1 MVESRSVRVILAAK
15 VDAFKADM
23 AAAGKAATDAAQ
35 KTETAW
41 DKSTTGTGKAIKAS
55 QQYSQEMTTVGTG
68 LATFGGVVVGA
79 LGLATKATMSWESA
93 WTGVLK
99 TVDGTPKQLA
109 AVESGLR
116 DLAKTLPAT
125 HEEIA
130 AVAEA
135 AGQLGIKTDNVVSF
149 TKTMIDMG
157 ESTNLSAEEAATS
170 LARLANIMGTSQK
183 DFGKM
188 GASIVGLGNN
198 FATTEREIVEMSMR
212 IAGAGKQA
220 GLTEGDVF
228 GLSTALSS
236 VGIEAEAGGTA
247 ISMVMKKVGNSVAD
261 GGDSMAE
268 FARIAGMSTSE
279 FSAAWKDD
287 ASGAL
292 DLFIQGL
299 GRAQANGENVN
310 KTLSDLGITGI
321 RESDALLRL
330 SASGD
335 VLTEALK
342 MGNNEYERGAAL
354 AMEAAKRYDTD
365 ASRLKMAGNTIK
377 DTAITV
383 GGTFAPMVTGAM
395 ELLSGFIGLVGSAPE
410 PILQMGGALGGLVG
424 AASLAGGGFLVL
436 APRIAETIEAVNTL
450 RSKSE
455 SLDKVLS
462 IVGAGGKTKAALT
475 GITKAAG
482 LAAGAWV
489 LLEGAAASYNA
500 VSTKPAVQGI
510 EDVTQALIESA
521 GKSDVAREAID
532 KLFQGKD
539 GTELVK
545 GVDGLGDAIDS
556 LMYKGDGFNRYM
568 NEEFLWGVGD
578 KINEHFNLDKV
589 KNQFDEIDQ
598 AAANMADSG
607 SMELAAETFKR
618 VADQFVAQGYAAED
632 AMAVFPELQKHYQ
645 GIANDA
651 KYALSEQELL
661 AWMMTGEM
669 PPALAAVSGASDAA
683 AGAIGGVGGAANE
696 AAGGLAE
703 MLEGLLSLGIIQ
715 QSEMEAMSSYEAA
728 IDGIN
733 EAVKENGRTLDITT
747 EKGRNNQDA
756 LFDIADAGRDAA
768 EAMAENG
775 ASQEDLQKHLQRTYD
790 DLVSAGKQFGLSGEK
805 AKDMARKVLGIPDD
819 VSIKT
824 WMSDAAEEQA
834 KTTKGAV
841 DDIPK
846 SVTVQVHFNVNEPK
860 NGIKNMPENLLNP
873 NRNRSK
879 KPGSLNQWEPN
890 YYGGIDLMPM
900 AAGGVHNNIAEMV
913 KPNTWRIVGDRM
925 DVDEAFI
932 PLDGSRRSWKI
943 MMEAISR
950 MPGAMPMAKGGIASA
965 QSSVDSAENRLKAAR
980 RAKQDAKSKSAKA
993 TATRRVRTAE
1003 DELAAAKKSLKAAKE
1018 KAKDDERA
1026 AKEAKRIAEQKAKEE
1041 RERKARV
1048 NDLRGD
1054 LRVDLR
1060 RGNIRDQVTGGL
1072 SGGYS
1077 AVDRLYDLGSNQDL
1091 SRGSRSRANSSA
1103 RKFEANLRSLY
1114 AQAERIDN
1122 RLKKA
1127 QDKATELKGI
1137 KDSVASSLLGGRDLD
1152 VGTYQTRVNGQW
1164 QSQSNLGQAAKG
1176 LRMDVGA
1183 MKAFAGKLKKLT
1195 ELGIPGAIIQEIAQA
1210 GVEEGSN
1217 MADSFIGATAAER
1230 KSYLGAWS
1238 DYEKYA
1244 NQAGQYVTE
1253 GFYKGGSAAAD
1264 GVVKGLEGKQK
1275 NVESAIANLA
1285 KTMESTFKQVLGI
1298 HSPSRVMADLGGFT
1312 AEGLVQGM
1320 LGGVSD
1326 VQSAAAALG
1335 SAAVPNMMA
1344 FQPTDMAMD
1353 VGVNPVMADDE
1364 GMEGLA
1370 MQDMSTTTLEAMQA
1384 MGVAVSDGFAG
1395 MLANTQAAQAQM
1407 LLDTQLNQT
1416 GMLTATQAANLGQ
1429 LTDTQVQHAAMLL
1442 DTQTQQEAM
1451 RATVL
1456 AKQTGQRT
1464 AATEQQELM
1473 RLMLI
1478 DKQSQMLSKSATD
1491 FESLKSTTGTKF
1503 SDMRKNT
1510 DGTMSGMYKDYD
1522 TRLVDLK
1529 GLNKR
1534 GFESLLSTSN
1544 SNMEGI
1550 KDGIDGKMGEAKP
1563 VLGNRMNALIG
1574 VLSSFTASVNTA
1586 FGDVGVKL
1594 DAPKSLKF
1602 ADGGVMPGYTPGRDV
1617 HHFRSP
1623 SAGDLWLSGGEG
1635 IIRPETVR
1643 MIGGEQGVHALNA
1656 AARRGDS
1663 DTVTHMLGGMA
1674 FADGGVVPRI
1684 PGVNAFADAGVWRN
1698 LWAITRDQFP
1708 NARLTSAYRG
1718 GSRTVSGNAS
1728 YHSRGM
1734 AIDVSPSMDIFNFWR
1749 NKYGANLAE
1758 LIYSPANGKQ
1768 IKNGSNHYYTGAV
1781 RGMHFNHV
1789 HIAAR
1794 QALSDAMAGGLPG
1807 MGGAMSHPFLDRAG
1821 VTAGS
1826 DLQAAYAKAAEK
1838 LTAQIYA
1845 KHAKQL
1851 PDGIAG
1857 QLGKGIMSQVSES
1870 LIGKAKE
1877 YGKTTAIS
1885 GTTAGDPAVK
1895 AAVRKI
1901 AEQMGWGKYW
1911 GDIDWLV
1918 NKESSWN
1925 PNAANPSSSARGLFQ
1940 KMTSL
1945 HGPVEDTVEGQARWG
1960 LNYIKS
1966 TYGNPAKARAH
1977 HQRSNWYE
1985 GGTERAK
1992 RGLAVVGEKGPE
2004 LVNFQGGE
2012 QVMSTAD
2019 SMKFMAANRTYIP
2032 TSGPQFDQAAFTNA
2046 VAGAVQANGINP
2058 NDLADALS
2066 NMRITFNADGQQ
2078 FTGAVT
2084 AVVGSGY
2091 DQSRSRLS
2099 KSSQKIG
2106 AR

>member
-1 MVESRSVRVILAAK
+1 MVESRSVRVVLAAK

-41 DKSTTGTGKAIKAS
+41 DKSSTGAGKAMAAIGKY
-55 QQYSQEMTTVGTG
+55 QGEMTTAGTAM
-68 LATFGGVVVGA
+68 ATFGGVVVGS
-79 LGLATKATMSWESA
+79 LGLATKAAMSWESA

-99 TVDGTPKQLA
+99 TVDGSPKQLA

-157 ESTNLSAEEAATS
+157 ESTNISAEEAATS

-198 FATTEREIVEMSMR
+198 FATTEAEIVGMSMR
-212 IAGAGKQA
+212 IAAVGKQS
-220 GLTEGDVF
+220 GLSEGEVF
-228 GLSTALSS
+228 GLATALSS

-247 ISMVMKKVGNSVAD
+247 MSLVMKKITKAVGE
-261 GGDSMAE
+261 GGAGLDE
-268 FARIAGMSTSE
+268 FARISGMSSSQ
-279 FSAAWKDD
+279 FAQAWQKD

-292 DLFIQGL
+292 STFVTGL
-299 GRAQANGENVN
+299 GEADASGENVN
-310 KTLSDLGITGI
+310 QTLSDLGITGI

-330 SASGD
+330 SGASD
-335 VLTEALK
+335 VLTDALK
-342 MGNNEYERGAAL
+342 QGNDEYERGTAL
-354 AMEAAKRYDTD
+354 AQEAAKRYET
-365 ASRLKMAGNTIK
+365 AESKIKIAGNSLK
-377 DTAITV
+377 DTAITI
-383 GGTFAPMVTGAM
+383 GGTFLPALASVAEGAAQ
-395 ELLSGFIGLVGSAPE
+395 LATAFGDLPE
-410 PILQMGGALGGLVG
+410 PVLKTSAALGAIAGT
-424 AASLAGGGFLVL
+424 AALAGGAALILV
-436 APRIAETIEAVNTL
+436 PRIAETVTAITTL
-450 RSKSE
+450 
-455 SLDKVLS
+455 
-462 IVGAGGKTKAALT
+462 KAA
-475 GITKAAG
+475 
-482 LAAGAWV
+482 
-489 LLEGAAASYNA
+489 AAAS
-500 VSTKPAVQGI
+500 TG
-510 EDVTQALIESA
+510 TL
-521 GKSDVAREAID
+521 GK
-532 KLFQGKD
+532 F
-539 GTELVK
+539 
-545 GVDGLGDAIDS
+545 
-556 LMYKGDGFNRYM
+556 
-568 NEEFLWGVGD
+568 
-578 KINEHFNLDKV
+578 
-589 KNQFDEIDQ
+589 
-598 AAANMADSG
+598 
-607 SMELAAETFKR
+607 
-618 VADQFVAQGYAAED
+618 
-632 AMAVFPELQKHYQ
+632 
-645 GIANDA
+645 
-651 KYALSEQELL
+651 
-661 AWMMTGEM
+661 
-669 PPALAAVSGASDAA
+669 SGALGALGPAA
-683 AGAIGGVGGAANE
+683 AGAAIGLTAFAVSKQLADAGLGKLENTQEAVTQLAQLRSEGGLTAEALDEMFTANGNAVIGITGFGDALKRTDVNPLMEGLSELGTGFGLFADTRADVATQQLEKFDSVLAATAQSGDPELLAASFQTMVDSGDEFGYTAEDIINKMPELKAQLVATAAEWGVSADNATLAQIALGEITGPAGEASSAIAGVGGAAKD
-696 AAGGLAE
+696 AAGGMQE

-715 QSEMEAMSSYEAA
+715 QSEMEALDAYESAL
-728 IDGIN
+728 DDVGK
-733 EAVKENGRTLDITT
+733 AVEENGRTLDNTT
-747 EKGRNNQDA
+747 EKGRNNREV
-756 LFDIADAGRDAA
+756 LYNIADAGRDAA
-768 EAMAENG
+768 SSMAENG
-775 ASQEDLQKHLQRTYD
+775 ASQEELQKQMQRTYD
-790 DLVSAGKQFGLSGEK
+790 DLVQTAKGFGASDKK
-805 AKDMARKVLGIPDD
+805 ADDMARTILGIPDD

-834 KTTKGAV
+834 KKTKKAA
-841 DDIPK
+841 DDIPRD
-846 SVTVQVHFNVNEPK
+846 VTVNVHFNVNEPES
-860 NGIKNMPENLLNP
+860 GIYNMPENLLNP
-873 NRNRSK
+873 NRNK
-879 KPGSLNQWEPN
+879 KAPKAPKGRHPMGRHD
-890 YYGGIDLMPM
+890 GGIDLMPM
-900 AAGGVHNNIAEMV
+900 AQGGMLSNDIAQMV
-913 KPNTWRIVGDRM
+913 APNTWRIVGDRM

-943 MMEAISR
+943 MMEALTR
-950 MPGAMPMAKGGIASA
+950 MPGATPMAKGGIASA
-965 QSSVDSAENRLKAAR
+965 EKSVDAAQDRLRAAR
-980 RAKQDAKSKSAKA
+980 REKQDAKSKKAKA
-993 TATRRVRTAE
+993 QADRRIRVAE
-1003 DELAAAKKSLKAAKE
+1003 DELESARKSLKAAKE
-1018 KAKDDERA
+1018 KQKADEKA
-1026 AKEAKRIAEQKAKEE
+1026 AKIAADRAKEE

-1048 NDLRGD
+1048 NDLRTD

-1091 SRGSRSRANSSA
+1091 SRGSRSRASSSA

-1114 AQAERIDN
+1114 AQAERIDAK
-1122 RLKKA
+1122 LKKA
-1127 QDKATELKGI
+1127 QDKAQELKGI
-1137 KDSVASSLLGGRDLD
+1137 KDSVASGLLNDRDLD
-1152 VGTYQTRVNGQW
+1152 VSTSVVSTGDGNFKQVSSLSSMTGKTARLKELV
-1164 QSQSNLGQAAKG
+1164 
-1176 LRMDVGA
+1176 
-1183 MKAFAGKLKKLT
+1183 GKLGKLAKM
-1195 ELGIPGAIIQEIAQA
+1195 GIPGALLQEVASQ
-1210 GVEEGSN
+1210 GVEGGNSA
-1217 MADSFIGATAAER
+1217 ADALLNAPLGERNQLVSSWAEF
-1230 KSYLGAWS
+1230 
-1238 DYEKYA
+1238 DKYA
-1244 NQAGQYVTE
+1244 NQAGQFVTE
-1253 GFYKGGSAAAD
+1253 GFYKGGVNAAD
-1264 GVVKGLEGKQK
+1264 GVVKGLQGKQK
-1275 NVESAIANLA
+1275 NVEAAIANLA
-1285 KTMESTFKQVLGI
+1285 KAMESTFKQVLGI
-1298 HSPSRVMADLGGFT
+1298 HSPSRVTGEIGEFT

-1326 VQSAAAALG
+1326 VQSAAAMLG
-1335 SAAVPNMMA
+1335 AAAVPSVGTMS
-1344 FQPTDMAMD
+1344 MD
-1353 VGVNPVMADDE
+1353 VGVTPVVADDE
-1364 GMEGLA
+1364 GAAGLA
-1370 MQDMSTTTLEAMQA
+1370 MQDMSATTLDAMEQ
-1384 MGVAVSDGFAG
+1384 MNLSVSEGFAG
-1395 MLANTQAAQAQM
+1395 MLANIQTAQAGM
-1407 LLDTQLNQT
+1407 LLSTQENQL
-1416 GMLTATQAANLGQ
+1416 GMLTNTQ
-1429 LTDTQVQHAAMLL
+1429 TQNAAMLL

-1451 RATVL
+1451 RATVA
-1456 AKQTGQRT
+1456 AKQAGQLSVS
-1464 AATEQQELM
+1464 TEQQELM

-1478 DKQSQMLSKSATD
+1478 DKQSQMKSRSETD
-1491 FESLKSTTGTKF
+1491 FEALKNTTGSKLST
-1503 SDMRKNT
+1503 MRTNT
-1510 DGTMSGMYKDYD
+1510 DTTMSGMHGDYS
-1522 TRLVDLK
+1522 TRLANLQS
-1529 GLNKR
+1529 LNKS

-1544 SNMEGI
+1544 KNMEAI
-1550 KDGIDGKMGEAKP
+1550 REGIDGEMAAAKP
-1563 VLGNRMNALIG
+1563 ELGGRMNDLIS
-1574 VLSSFTASVNTA
+1574 VLAAFTTSVNKA

-1594 DAPKSLKF
+1594 SAPAALKY

-1617 HHFRSP
+1617 HQFYSP
-1623 SAGDLWLSGGEG
+1623 TAGNLHLSGGEA
-1635 IIRPETVR
+1635 IMRPEWTR
-1643 MIGGEQGVHALNA
+1643 AMGGEAGVKAQND
-1656 AARRGDS
+1656 AARQGRLDDLLHAQS
-1663 DTVTHMLGGMA
+1663 QA
-1674 FADGGVVPRI
+1674 FATGGVFGRV

-1838 LTAQIYA
+1838 LTSQIYA

-1857 QLGKGIMSQVSES
+1857 QLGKGIMSQVSEG
-1870 LIGKAKE
+1870 LVGKAKE

-2032 TSGPQFDQAAFTNA
+2032 NTAPAFDAAVLSSSIASAMKGMQVTPEQIATAFDGVPLQLVMRDGTQMDAYMKKQISQVA
-2046 VAGAVQANGINP
+2046 VGAGRAH
-2058 NDLADALS
+2058 
-2066 NMRITFNADGQQ
+2066 
-2078 FTGAVT
+2078 
-2084 AVVGSGY
+2084 
-2091 DQSRSRLS
+2091 
-2099 KSSQKIG
+2099 
-2106 AR
+2106 

>member
-1 MVESRSVRVILAAK
+1 MSEVRSVSALLSVK
-15 VDAFKADM
+15 VNQFKADM
-23 AAAGKAATDAAQ
+23 ASAGKAAVDAAN

-41 DKSTTGTGKAIKAS
+41 DKSTTGAGRAMKAA

-68 LATFGGVVVGA
+68 LATFGGIVVGA

-93 WTGVLK
+93 WTGVMK
-99 TVDGTPKQLA
+99 TVDGTPRQLA
-109 AVESGLR
+109 DIQSGLR

-135 AGQLGIKTDNVVSF
+135 AGQLGVKTDDVVSF
-149 TKTMIDMG
+149 TKTMIDLG
-157 ESTNLSAEEAATS
+157 EATNLTAEEAATS
-170 LARLANIMGTSQK
+170 IAQITNVMGTAGK
-183 DFGKM
+183 DVGRFG
-188 GASIVGLGNN
+188 ATLVELGNN
-198 FATTEREIVEMSMR
+198 GASTEKDILSMAQR
-212 IAGAGKQA
+212 LAGAGKLA
-220 GLTEGDVF
+220 GASEADIL
-228 GLSTALSS
+228 ALSNAMAS
-236 VGIEAEAGGTA
+236 VGIRAELGGGVMTRVMNRMYADVKNGGEGLEELARVSGVTSKQFAQAYEEDPVRAVAMLTDGLNGVKEGGGNVVETMKELGIKGTEETQVMLQLAGAGDLLTESLDMGKSAWEENTALVQEASKRYETA
-247 ISMVMKKVGNSVAD
+247 ESRIK
-261 GGDSMAE
+261 
-268 FARIAGMSTSE
+268 IAGN
-279 FSAAWKDD
+279 
-287 ASGAL
+287 
-292 DLFIQGL
+292 Q
-299 GRAQANGENVN
+299 
-310 KTLSDLGITGI
+310 
-321 RESDALLRL
+321 
-330 SASGD
+330 
-335 VLTEALK
+335 
-342 MGNNEYERGAAL
+342 
-354 AMEAAKRYDTD
+354 
-365 ASRLKMAGNTIK
+365 IK
-377 DTAITV
+377 DTAITL
-383 GGTFAPMVTGAM
+383 GGTFAPAVAGVVEGVGDLVGIVGQAPEPVIKLGGA
-395 ELLSGFIGLVGSAPE
+395 LAGVVGSA
-410 PILQMGGALGGLVG
+410 
-424 AASLAGGGFLVL
+424 SLAAGGFLLL
-436 APRIAETIEAVNTL
+436 APRIVDTIDAVNTL
-450 RSKSE
+450 RTKSE
-455 SLDKVLS
+455 ALDKVLS
-462 IVGAGGKTKAALT
+462 LPGASKAKGVIGGVTKAAVAAT
-475 GITKAAG
+475 GAVTALI
-482 LAAGAWV
+482 AAGAV
-489 LLEGAAASYNA
+489 ADMFAGNVKSTQELTNALIQLDDQNSLSVASLNQLFEVTGSGAAHINGFGDALDIINQNGFMGFLDSAGSAFGIFDSNAELAKDSMEAMDQSLSSMMSAGNMDMLESNFRAAAESAKEFDYSAGDVIASMP
-500 VSTKPAVQGI
+500 TLQG
-510 EDVTQALIESA
+510 QLIEQA
-521 GKSDVAREAID
+521 QAMGYATDNATLAKIA
-532 KLFQGKD
+532 
-539 GTELVK
+539 
-545 GVDGLGDAIDS
+545 LGD
-556 LMYKGDGFNRYM
+556 LPVN
-568 NEEFLWGVGD
+568 
-578 KINEHFNLDKV
+578 
-589 KNQFDEIDQ
+589 
-598 AAANMADSG
+598 AN
-607 SMELAAETFKR
+607 
-618 VADQFVAQGYAAED
+618 
-632 AMAVFPELQKHYQ
+632 
-645 GIANDA
+645 
-651 KYALSEQELL
+651 
-661 AWMMTGEM
+661 
-669 PPALAAVSGASDAA
+669 AA
-683 AGAIGGVGGAANE
+683 AGAVQGVGS
-696 AAGGLAE
+696 AAGEASDSLSDMLDGLVALGLANLDE
-703 MLEGLLSLGIIQ
+703 R
-715 QSEMEAMSSYEAA
+715 EAMRQYEAA
-728 IDGIN
+728 ID
-733 EAVKENGRTLDITT
+733 AVTDSIKENGTSLDITT

-756 LFDIADAGRDAA
+756 LDGIASEGIAA
-768 EAMAENG
+768 AQAMAEHG
-775 ASQEDLQKHLQRTYD
+775 RSQEDVQGQLQNTYD
-790 DLVSAGKQFGLSGEK
+790 DLVAAGKQFGYGGEK
-805 AKDMARKVLGIPDD
+805 AKKMAREILEIPDGVSVKSWMDDAARKEAKKTKDEVNGIPKK
-819 VSIKT
+819 VS
-824 WMSDAAEEQA
+824 
-834 KTTKGAV
+834 V
-841 DDIPK
+841 N
-846 SVTVQVHFNVNEPK
+846 VVFNVTEPK

-890 YYGGIDLMPM
+890 YYGNILTPM
-900 AAGGVHNNIAEMV
+900 AAGGFSGAEMV

-932 PLDGSRRSWKI
+932 PLDGSRRSWEI
-943 MMEAISR
+943 MLEALNR
-950 MPGAMPMAKGGIASA
+950 MPGAIPMAKGGIASA
-965 QSSVDSAENRLKAAR
+965 EKSVDAAQDRLRTAR
-980 RAKQDAKSKSAKA
+980 REKSDAKSKKAKA
-993 TATRRVRTAE
+993 QADRRVRIAE
-1003 DELAAAKKSLKAAKE
+1003 DELESSKKSLKAAKE
-1018 KAKDDERA
+1018 KQKAEERA
-1026 AKEAKRIAEQKAKEE
+1026 AKIAADRAKEE
-1041 RERKARV
+1041 RERRARV
-1048 NDLRGD
+1048 NDLRTD

-1152 VGTYQTRVNGQW
+1152 VGTYQTRVDGQW

-1275 NVESAIANLA
+1275 NVEAAIANLA

-1298 HSPSRVMADLGGFT
+1298 HSPSRVMSELGGFT

-1344 FQPTDMAMD
+1344 FQPTDMSMD

-1364 GMEGLA
+1364 GMAGLA

-1384 MGVAVSDGFAG
+1384 MGLAVSDGFAG

-1529 GLNKR
+1529 GMNKR

-1550 KDGIDGKMGEAKP
+1550 KDGINGKMGEAKP

-1574 VLSSFTASVNTA
+1574 VLSSFTASVNKA

-1617 HHFRSP
+1617 HQFYSP
-1623 SAGDLWLSGGEG
+1623 TAGNLHLSGGEA
-1635 IIRPETVR
+1635 IMRPEWTR
-1643 MIGGEQGVHALNA
+1643 AMGGEAGVKAQND
-1656 AARRGDS
+1656 AARQGRLDDLLHAQS
-1663 DTVTHMLGGMA
+1663 QALAT
-1674 FADGGVVPRI
+1674 GGVFGRI

-1708 NARLTSAYRG
+1708 DARLTSAYRG

-1826 DLQAAYAKAAEK
+1826 DLQASYAKAAEK
-1838 LTAQIYA
+1838 LTQQIYA

-1877 YGKTTAIS
+1877 YGKTTAVS

-1992 RGLAVVGEKGPE
+1992 KGLAVVGEEGPE

-2032 TSGPQFDQAAFTNA
+2032 TQSWPSFDASAFTDA
-2046 VAGAVQANGINP
+2046 VAQAVQGGGVTPEAVAAAMDGIR
-2058 NDLADALS
+2058 
-2066 NMRITFNADGQQ
+2066 MTFVTDSGQ
-2078 FTGAVT
+2078 FTGAVHA
-2084 AVVGSGY
+2084 AVAAGY

>member
-1 MVESRSVRVILAAK
+1 MVESRSVRVVLAAK

-23 AAAGKAATDAAQ
+23 AAAGKAAADAAQ

-41 DKSTTGTGKAIKAS
+41 DKSSTGAGKAMAAIGKY
-55 QQYSQEMTTVGTG
+55 QGEMTTAGTAM
-68 LATFGGVVVGA
+68 ATFGGVVVGS
-79 LGLATKATMSWESA
+79 LGLATKAAMSWESA

-99 TVDGTPKQLA
+99 TVDGSPKQLA

-157 ESTNLSAEEAATS
+157 ESTNISAEEAATS

-198 FATTEREIVEMSMR
+198 FATTESEIVAMSMR
-212 IAGAGKQA
+212 IAGVGKQA

-228 GLSTALSS
+228 GLATALSS

-247 ISMVMKKVGNSVAD
+247 VSLVMKKIGNSVAD
-261 GGDSMAE
+261 GGDTVAE
-268 FARIAGMSTSE
+268 FARVAGMSSSD
-279 FSAAWKDD
+279 FQKAWRDD
-287 ASGAL
+287 AGGAL

-310 KTLSDLGITGI
+310 QTLSDLGITGI

-342 MGNNEYERGAAL
+342 QGNDEYERGTAL
-354 AMEAAKRYDTD
+354 AEEAAKRYET
-365 ASRLKMAGNTIK
+365 AESRIAMAGNSLK
-377 DTAITV
+377 DTAITI
-383 GGTFAPMVTGAM
+383 GGTFLPAVAEVADGAAK
-395 ELLSGFIGLVGSAPE
+395 LATAFGDLPE
-410 PILQMGGALGGLVG
+410 PVLKVSGALGAIAGT
-424 AASLAGGGFLVL
+424 AALAGGAALILV
-436 APRIAETIEAVNTL
+436 PRIAETVTAFKAL
-450 RSKSE
+450 
-455 SLDKVLS
+455 KVAAS
-462 IVGAGGKTKAALT
+462 SSTGFVGKLGGNLGKIKGLAMGA
-475 GITKAAG
+475 AAG
-482 LAAGAWV
+482 LGAVAVAADPLSKWGNSVTQATGDQAEALQLLSGQMSQSAIEAGTLNTAFDDLLGKTEGLGAFGNAV
-489 LLEGAAASYNA
+489 NRVIDPDAAAIAGDIFTDFGRIITLGMVDMTSETEAARERFASLGEQLGALYADDAPAAAASF
-500 VSTKPAVQGI
+500 Q
-510 EDVTQALIESA
+510 QM
-521 GKSDVAREAID
+521 VAETDGSREAISNLID
-532 KLFQGKD
+532 LMPAYKSELTETAKQWGLNTDNSTLAKIALEEVQGPA
-539 GTELVK
+539 GVATE
-545 GVDGLGDAIDS
+545 
-556 LMYKGDGFNRYM
+556 
-568 NEEFLWGVGD
+568 
-578 KINEHFNLDKV
+578 
-589 KNQFDEIDQ
+589 
-598 AAANMADSG
+598 
-607 SMELAAETFKR
+607 
-618 VADQFVAQGYAAED
+618 
-632 AMAVFPELQKHYQ
+632 
-645 GIANDA
+645 
-651 KYALSEQELL
+651 
-661 AWMMTGEM
+661 
-669 PPALAAVSGASDAA
+669 
-683 AGAIGGVGGAANE
+683 AIGGVGGAAQE

-703 MLEGLLSLGIIQ
+703 MLEGLLALGIIQ
-715 QSEMEAMSSYEAA
+715 QSEMEALDAYESAL
-728 IDGIN
+728 DDVGK
-733 EAVKENGRTLDITT
+733 AVEENGRTLDNTT
-747 EKGRNNQDA
+747 EKGRNNREV
-756 LFDIADAGRDAA
+756 LYNIADAGRDAA
-768 EAMAENG
+768 SSMAENG
-775 ASQEDLQKHLQRTYD
+775 ASHEELQKQMQRTYD
-790 DLVSAGKQFGLSGEK
+790 DLVQTAKGFGASDKK
-805 AKDMARKVLGIPDD
+805 ADGMARTILGIPDD

-834 KTTKGAV
+834 KKTKKAA
-841 DDIPK
+841 DDIPRD
-846 SVTVQVHFNVNEPK
+846 VTVNVHFNVNEPE
-860 NGIKNMPENLLNP
+860 NGIYNMPENLLNP
-873 NRNRSK
+873 NRNK
-879 KPGSLNQWEPN
+879 KAPKAPKGRHPMGRHD
-890 YYGGIDLMPM
+890 GGIDLMPM
-900 AAGGVHNNIAEMV
+900 AQGGMLSNDIAQMV
-913 KPNTWRIVGDRM
+913 APNTWRIVGDRM

-943 MMEAISR
+943 MMEALTR

-965 QSSVDSAENRLKAAR
+965 EKSVDAAHDRLRAAR
-980 RAKQDAKSKSAKA
+980 REKQDAKSKKAKA
-993 TATRRVRTAE
+993 QADRRIRVAE
-1003 DELAAAKKSLKAAKE
+1003 DELESARKSLKAAKDKQKADE
-1018 KAKDDERA
+1018 KAAKIA
-1026 AKEAKRIAEQKAKEE
+1026 ADRAKEE
-1041 RERKARV
+1041 RERRARV
-1048 NDLRGD
+1048 NDLRTD

-1103 RKFEANLRSLY
+1103 RKFEANLKSLY
-1114 AQAERIDN
+1114 AQAERIDAK
-1122 RLKKA
+1122 LKKA
-1127 QDKATELKGI
+1127 QDKAQELKGI
-1137 KDSVASSLLGGRDLD
+1137 KDSVASSLLNDRDLD
-1152 VGTYQTRVNGQW
+1152 VSTSVVSTGDGNFKQV
-1164 QSQSNLGQAAKG
+1164 SSLSS
-1176 LRMDVGA
+1176 M
-1183 MKAFAGKLKKLT
+1183 AGKTARLKELVGKLGK
-1195 ELGIPGAIIQEIAQA
+1195 LAKMGIPGALLQEVASQGI
-1210 GVEEGSN
+1210 EGGNSA
-1217 MADSFIGATAAER
+1217 ADALLNAPLGERNQLVSSWAEF
-1230 KSYLGAWS
+1230 
-1238 DYEKYA
+1238 DKYA
-1244 NQAGQYVTE
+1244 SQAGQFVTE
-1253 GFYKGGSAAAD
+1253 GFYKGGVNAAD
-1264 GVVKGLEGKQK
+1264 GVVKGLQGKQK
-1275 NVESAIANLA
+1275 NVEAAIANLA
-1285 KTMESTFKQVLGI
+1285 KAMESTFKSVLGI
-1298 HSPSRVMADLGGFT
+1298 HSPSTVTTALGEFVGDG
-1312 AEGLVQGM
+1312 AVVGIRNRIA
-1320 LGGVSD
+1320 D

-1335 SAAVPNMMA
+1335 AAAVPNMMA
-1344 FQPTDMAMD
+1344 FQPDSMSMD
-1353 VGVNPVMADDE
+1353 VGVNPVVADDE
-1364 GMEGLA
+1364 GQAGLA
-1370 MQDMSTTTLEAMQA
+1370 MQDMSATTLDAMEQ
-1384 MGVAVSDGFAG
+1384 MNLSVSEGFAG
-1395 MLANTQAAQAQM
+1395 MLANIQTAQAGM
-1407 LLDTQLNQT
+1407 LLSTQENQL
-1416 GMLTATQAANLGQ
+1416 GMLTNTQ
-1429 LTDTQVQHAAMLL
+1429 TQNAAMLL

-1451 RATVL
+1451 RATVA
-1456 AKQTGQRT
+1456 AKQAGQLSVS
-1464 AATEQQELM
+1464 TEQQELM

-1478 DKQSQMLSKSATD
+1478 DKQSQMKTKSETD
-1491 FESLKSTTGTKF
+1491 FEALKNTTGSKF
-1503 SDMRKNT
+1503 SAMRTNT
-1510 DGTMSGMYKDYD
+1510 DTTMSGLHGDYS
-1522 TRLVDLK
+1522 TRLANLQS
-1529 GLNKR
+1529 LNKS

-1544 SNMEGI
+1544 KNMEAI
-1550 KDGIDGKMGEAKP
+1550 REGIDGEMAAAKP
-1563 VLGNRMNALIG
+1563 ELGGRMNDLIS
-1574 VLSSFTASVNTA
+1574 VLAAFTASVNKA

-1594 DAPKSLKF
+1594 SAPAALKY
-1602 ADGGVMPGYTPGRDV
+1602 ADGGVMPGYSPGRDI

-1674 FADGGVVPRI
+1674 FANGGVVPRI

-1826 DLQAAYAKAAEK
+1826 DLQAAYAKAGEK
-1838 LTAQIYA
+1838 LTQQIYA

-1857 QLGKGIMSQVSES
+1857 QLGKGIMSQVSEG
-1870 LIGKAKE
+1870 LVGKAKE

-2032 TSGPQFDQAAFTNA
+2032 NTAPAFDAAVLSSSIASA
-2046 VAGAVQANGINP
+2046 VKGMQVTPEQIATAFDGVPLQLVMRDGTQMDAYMKKQIGQVAVGAGRAH
-2058 NDLADALS
+2058 
-2066 NMRITFNADGQQ
+2066 
-2078 FTGAVT
+2078 
-2084 AVVGSGY
+2084 
-2091 DQSRSRLS
+2091 
-2099 KSSQKIG
+2099 
-2106 AR
+2106 

>member
-1 MVESRSVRVILAAK
+1 MAEVRNVSALLSVK
-15 VDAFKADM
+15 VNQFKADM
-23 AAAGKAATDAAQ
+23 AAAGKAAVDAAN
-35 KTETAW
+35 KAETAW
-41 DKSTTGTGKAIKAS
+41 DKSTTGAGKAMKAA

-68 LATFGGVVVGA
+68 LATFGGVVVGS
-79 LGLATKATMSWESA
+79 LGLATKAAMSWESA

-109 AVESGLR
+109 AIESGLR
-116 DLAKTLPAT
+116 GLAKTLPAS

-135 AGQLGIKTDNVVSF
+135 AGQLGVQTDAVVTF

-157 ESTNLSAEEAATS
+157 ESTNLSADEAATS
-170 LARLANIMGTSQK
+170 LAQFMNIMGTSQK
-183 DFGKM
+183 DVNKL
-188 GASIVGLGNN
+188 GAAIVGLGNN
-198 FATTEREIVEMSMR
+198 GASTEKDIVDMAMR
-212 IAGAGKQA
+212 LAGAGKQA
-220 GLTEGDVF
+220 NMTEGDVL
-228 GLSTALSS
+228 GMANAMAS
-236 VGIEAEAGGTA
+236 VGIESEAGGTA
-247 ISMVMKKVGNSVAD
+247 MSMVMKRMGNAVMD
-261 GGDSMAE
+261 GGAQLES
-268 FARIAGMSTSE
+268 FARVAGMSSSE
-279 FSAAWKDD
+279 FAAAWNAD
-287 ASGAL
+287 SGGAL
-292 DLFIQGL
+292 NSFVVGL
-299 GRAQANGENVN
+299 GNAQASGENVN

-335 VLTEALK
+335 ILADSLK
-342 MGNNEYERGAAL
+342 MGNDEFERGTAL
-354 AMEAAKRYDTD
+354 AQEAAKRYET
-365 ASRLKMAGNTIK
+365 AESKIKIAGNSLK
-377 DTAITV
+377 DTAITI
-383 GGTFAPMVTGAM
+383 GGTFLPAIADGADAFA
-395 ELLSGFIGLVGSAPE
+395 GFADSIGKLPE
-410 PILQMGGALGGLVG
+410 PVLKVTSALGGIVG
-424 AASLAGGGFLVL
+424 ASALAGGAALILV
-436 APRIAETIEAVNTL
+436 PKIAETVTAV
-450 RSKSE
+450 
-455 SLDKVLS
+455 
-462 IVGAGGKTKAALT
+462 KALQTA
-475 GITKAAG
+475 
-482 LAAGAWV
+482 
-489 LLEGAAASYNA
+489 AAAS
-500 VSTKPAVQGI
+500 TG
-510 EDVTQALIESA
+510 TL
-521 GKSDVAREAID
+521 GK
-532 KLFQGKD
+532 F
-539 GTELVK
+539 
-545 GVDGLGDAIDS
+545 
-556 LMYKGDGFNRYM
+556 
-568 NEEFLWGVGD
+568 
-578 KINEHFNLDKV
+578 
-589 KNQFDEIDQ
+589 
-598 AAANMADSG
+598 SG
-607 SMELAAETFKR
+607 
-618 VADQFVAQGYAAED
+618 
-632 AMAVFPELQKHYQ
+632 
-645 GIANDA
+645 
-651 KYALSEQELL
+651 
-661 AWMMTGEM
+661 
-669 PPALAAVSGASDAA
+669 ALAAIGPAA
-683 AGAIGGVGGAANE
+683 AGAAIGLTAFAVSKKLADSGLGDLESTQEAVTQLAQLRSEGGLTADALDEMFTATGNAVFGVNGFGDALKKSDTNGFKEGLAELVTGFGLFADTTSDVAIQQLEQFDSVLAATAQSGDPELLAQSFQTMVESADEFGYSAEDIIEKMPELKAQLVATAAEWGVSADNATLAKIALGEITGPAGE
-696 AAGGLAE
+696 AAGAVDGVGSSAQDAAKGLQEMLDGLLALGLAT
-703 MLEGLLSLGIIQ
+703 LS
-715 QSEMEAMSSYEAA
+715 ERDAMRQYESAV
-728 IDGIN
+728 DGVTESI
-733 EAVKENGRTLDITT
+733 KENGTSLDITT
-747 EKGRNNQDA
+747 EKGRSNQEAFDA
-756 LFDIADAGRDAA
+756 IADAGMRAA
-768 EAMAENG
+768 DSMAENG
-775 ASQEDLQKHLQRTYD
+775 ASQKDVQNQLQRTYD
-790 DLVSAGKQFGLSGEK
+790 DLIDAAGQFGITGKK
-805 AKDMARKVLGIPDD
+805 AEDMAKEVMGIPKD
-819 VSIKT
+819 VDIKT
-824 WMSDAAEEQA
+824 WMSDAAQKQA
-834 KTTKGAV
+834 IDLKKELEKLDG
-841 DDIPK
+841 K
-846 SVTVQVHFNVNEPK
+846 TVQTFIKVNETYIRKEQGEATYTKDRYGNAPK
-860 NGIKNMPENLLNP
+860 A
-873 NRNRSK
+873 R
-879 KPGSLNQWEPN
+879 
-890 YYGGIDLMPM
+890 YHGGIDLMPM
-900 AAGGVHNNIAEMV
+900 AQGGMLSKVAQMV
-913 KPNTWRIVGDRM
+913 PPNTWRLVGDRM
-925 DVDEAFI
+925 DVDEAFV
-932 PLDGSRRSWKI
+932 PLDGSRRSWEI
-943 MMEAISR
+943 LMQAMRR
-950 MPGAMPMAKGGIASA
+950 MPGSIPMAKGGIASA
-965 QSSVDSAENRLKAAR
+965 EKSVDAAQDRLKAAR
-980 RAKQDAKSKSAKA
+980 RAKSDAKSKTAKSQA
-993 TATRRVRTAE
+993 ERRIRIAE
-1003 DELAAAKKSLKAAKE
+1003 DELSAAKKSLKSAKE
-1018 KAKDDERA
+1018 KQKADERA
-1026 AKEAKRIAEQKAKEE
+1026 AKIAADRAKEE
-1041 RERKARV
+1041 RERRARV

-1060 RGNIRDQVTGGL
+1060 RGSIRDQVTGGL

-1077 AVDRLYDLGSNQDL
+1077 AVDRLFDLGSNQDL

-1103 RKFEANLRSLY
+1103 RKFEANLKSLY

-1127 QDKATELKGI
+1127 QDKAQELKGI
-1137 KDSVASSLLGGRDLD
+1137 KDTVVSSLLGGRDLD

-1275 NVESAIANLA
+1275 NVEAAIANLA

-1298 HSPSRVMADLGGFT
+1298 HSPSTVTTALGEFVGDG
-1312 AEGLVQGM
+1312 AVI
-1320 LGGVSD
+1320 GVRNRIAAM
-1326 VQSAAAALG
+1326 QSAAADLA
-1335 SAAVPNMMA
+1335 SAAVPSMMA
-1344 FQPTDMAMD
+1344 FQPDMSMD
-1353 VGVNPVMADDE
+1353 VGVNPVVADDE
-1364 GMEGLA
+1364 GAAGFA
-1370 MQDMSTTTLEAMQA
+1370 MQDMSDTTLSAMEQ
-1384 MGVAVSDGFAG
+1384 MNLSVSEGFAG
-1395 MLANTQAAQAQM
+1395 MLANIQAAQAGM
-1407 LLDTQLNQT
+1407 LLSTQESQL
-1416 GMLTATQAANLGQ
+1416 GMLTSTQ
-1429 LTDTQVQHAAMLL
+1429 TQNAAMLL
-1442 DTQTQQEAM
+1442 DTQTQQAAMLLNTQTQYEAM
-1451 RATVL
+1451 RSTAES
-1456 AKQTGQRT
+1456 KQIAQRT
-1464 AATEQQELM
+1464 VMTDQQELM

-1478 DKQSQMLSKSATD
+1478 DKQGQMKSRSATD
-1491 FESLKSTTGTKF
+1491 FEELKNTTGTKF

-1510 DGTMSGMYKDYD
+1510 DGTMSGMYGDYD
-1522 TRLVDLK
+1522 SRLADLK
-1529 GLNKR
+1529 GLNQR
-1534 GFESLLSTSN
+1534 GFESILKTSN
-1544 SNMEGI
+1544 SNMEGVR
-1550 KDGIDGKMGEAKP
+1550 KGINSEMEDARP
-1563 VLGNRMNALIG
+1563 QLGSRMNDLIG
-1574 VLSSFTASVNTA
+1574 VLASFTASVNKA

-1594 DAPKSLKF
+1594 SAPKSLKF

-1617 HHFRSP
+1617 HHFRSQ

-1635 IIRPETVR
+1635 ILLPQTTR
-1643 MIGGEQGVHALNA
+1643 MVGGEKGIAALNRA
-1656 AARRGDS
+1656 GKTGNVDE
-1663 DTVTHMLGGMA
+1663 VTHLLGGMA
-1674 FADGGVVPRI
+1674 FADGGVIPRI

-1698 LWAITRDQFP
+1698 LWAITKDQFP

-1826 DLQAAYAKAAEK
+1826 NLEASYAKAAEK
-1838 LTAQIYA
+1838 LTQQIYA
-1845 KHAKQL
+1845 KHASQL

-1857 QLGKGIMSQVSES
+1857 QLGKGIMSQVSEG
-1870 LIGKAKE
+1870 LVGKAKE

-1992 RGLAVVGEKGPE
+1992 KGLAVVGEEGPE

>member
-1 MVESRSVRVILAAK
+1 MREFEGLEAPVRNTALA
-15 VDAFKADM
+15 
-23 AAAGKAATDAAQ
+23 
-35 KTETAW
+35 
-41 DKSTTGTGKAIKAS
+41 
-55 QQYSQEMTTVGTG
+55 
-68 LATFGGVVVGA
+68 LGGIVGA
-79 LGLATKATMSWESA
+79 GALAS
-93 WTGVLK
+93 
-99 TVDGTPKQLA
+99 GTFLVMAP
-109 AVESGLR
+109 R
-116 DLAKTLPAT
+116 
-125 HEEIA
+125 
-130 AVAEA
+130 
-135 AGQLGIKTDNVVSF
+135 
-149 TKTMIDMG
+149 
-157 ESTNLSAEEAATS
+157 
-170 LARLANIMGTSQK
+170 
-183 DFGKM
+183 
-188 GASIVGLGNN
+188 
-198 FATTEREIVEMSMR
+198 IVE
-212 IAGAGKQA
+212 
-220 GLTEGDVF
+220 T
-228 GLSTALSS
+228 
-236 VGIEAEAGGTA
+236 
-247 ISMVMKKVGNSVAD
+247 KK
-261 GGDSMAE
+261 
-268 FARIAGMSTSE
+268 
-279 FSAAWKDD
+279 
-287 ASGAL
+287 AL
-292 DLFIQGL
+292 D
-299 GRAQANGENVN
+299 
-310 KTLSDLGITGI
+310 TL
-321 RESDALLRL
+321 
-330 SASGD
+330 
-335 VLTEALK
+335 
-342 MGNNEYERGAAL
+342 
-354 AMEAAKRYDTD
+354 
-365 ASRLKMAGNTIK
+365 AG
-377 DTAITV
+377 
-383 GGTFAPMVTGAM
+383 
-395 ELLSGFIGLVGSAPE
+395 SSGLVGSA
-410 PILQMGGALGGLVG
+410 
-424 AASLAGGGFLVL
+424 S
-436 APRIAETIEAVNTL
+436 R
-450 RSKSE
+450 
-455 SLDKVLS
+455 
-462 IVGAGGKTKAALT
+462 
-475 GITKAAG
+475 GITTLGKAVG
-482 LAAGAWV
+482 VAAGAWLVFESANV
-489 LLEGAAASYNA
+489 LANKA
-500 VSTKPAVQGI
+500 
-510 EDVTQALIESA
+510 TQASIPSIEKINSELREMAKNGGNLDGAFGNGNAFTDWLGHSQAVNNMGDALEVIGRHAEA
-521 GKSDVAREAID
+521 GTTGIAKFREAITP
-532 KLFQGKD
+532 
-539 GTELVK
+539 GTQELEKATEGVK
-545 GVDGLGDAIDS
+545 AYDDGLASLVNDGKLDQAQDAFKNIAELIPEGMPQSEVMEQFSAYREALQGTANDLDVTGLSEKDYYEWMRGNIPPAIQEATEAQKQAADGYTGMSEAAQAAQEHLEEVRSGLIDS
-556 LMYKGDGFNRYM
+556 ANGFLDFT
-568 NEEFLWGVGD
+568 EKAKESKTTLQEW
-578 KINEHFNLDKV
+578 INDMEKQVEAQAQWMDNL
-589 KNQFDEIDQ
+589 
-598 AAANMADSG
+598 AR
-607 SMELAAETFKR
+607 LAERGA
-618 VADQFVAQGYAAED
+618 
-632 AMAVFPELQKHYQ
+632 P
-645 GIANDA
+645 
-651 KYALSEQELL
+651 QELL
-661 AWMMTGEM
+661 DQLMSMGPEGARMVKK
-669 PPALAAVSGASDAA
+669 LADGSDEDMQR
-683 AGAIGGVGGAANE
+683 V
-696 AAGGLAE
+696 
-703 MLEGLLSLGIIQ
+703 
-715 QSEMEAMSSYEAA
+715 
-728 IDGIN
+728 ID
-733 EAVKENGRTLDITT
+733 VF
-747 EKGRNNQDA
+747 QD
-756 LFDIADAGRDAA
+756 
-768 EAMAENG
+768 
-775 ASQEDLQKHLQRTYD
+775 SK
-790 DLVSAGKQFGLSGEK
+790 K
-805 AKDMARKVLGIPDD
+805 
-819 VSIKT
+819 
-824 WMSDAAEEQA
+824 
-834 KTTKGAV
+834 
-841 DDIPK
+841 
-846 SVTVQVHFNVNEPK
+846 NVNEFANSVAGIPTIDLDADPSKLREQIKDSKGRLAELEKMPTSPEISAQITLLKEKIKEAESKLADVENGKTTAKVDADTSEAKKDVNGFKSWFKDNSSVTMSVWAKIKETFTNDNGRAKPSDSVKGK
-860 NGIKNMPENLLNP
+860 NFP
-873 NRNRSK
+873 RK
-879 KPGSLNQWEPN
+879 KATGGPISGPGSGTSDSIPTMLSNGEHVWTAYEVQR
-890 YYGGIDLMPM
+890 
-900 AAGGVHNNIAEMV
+900 AGGHGAI
-913 KPNTWRIVGDRM
+913 
-925 DVDEAFI
+925 EAM
-932 PLDGSRRSWKI
+932 RRAVVSGQ
-943 MMEAISR
+943 R
-950 MPGAMPMAKGGIASA
+950 LAKGGPVGIA
-965 QSSVDSAENRLKAAR
+965 QKRVDSAETELRRAR
-980 RAKQDAKSKSAKA
+980 RQKSAAKSKTSKA
-993 TATRRVRTAE
+993 QADRRIWSAE
-1003 DELAAAKKSLKAAKE
+1003 DELEAARKSLKSAKDKAKADEKAAKI
-1018 KAKDDERA
+1018 AA
-1026 AKEAKRIAEQKAKEE
+1026 QQAKEAKRIAEQKAKEE

-1103 RKFEANLRSLY
+1103 RKFEANLKSLY

-1275 NVESAIANLA
+1275 NVEAAIANLA

-1320 LGGVSD
+1320 LGGVPD

-1335 SAAVPNMMA
+1335 SAAVPNMMV
-1344 FQPTDMAMD
+1344 FQPTDMSMD
-1353 VGVNPVMADDE
+1353 VGVNPVVADDE
-1364 GMEGLA
+1364 GAAGFA
-1370 MQDMSTTTLEAMQA
+1370 MQDMSDTTLTAMEQ
-1384 MGVAVSDGFAG
+1384 MNLSVSEGFAG
-1395 MLANTQAAQAQM
+1395 MLANIQAAQAGM
-1407 LLDTQLNQT
+1407 LLSTQESQL
-1416 GMLTATQAANLGQ
+1416 GMLTSTQ
-1429 LTDTQVQHAAMLL
+1429 TQNAAMLL
-1442 DTQTQQEAM
+1442 DTQTQQAAMLLNTQTQYEAM
-1451 RATVL
+1451 RSTAE
-1456 AKQTGQRT
+1456 AKQIAQRT
-1464 AATEQQELM
+1464 VMTDQQELM

-1510 DGTMSGMYKDYD
+1510 DGTMSGMYGDYD
-1522 TRLVDLK
+1522 SRLADLK

-1550 KDGIDGKMGEAKP
+1550 KDGIDGKMEAAKP
-1563 VLGNRMNALIG
+1563 ILGNRLNALIG
-1574 VLSSFTASVNTA
+1574 VLSSFTASVNKA

-1617 HHFRSP
+1617 HHFRSA
-1623 SAGDLWLSGGEG
+1623 SAGDLYLSGGEG

-1643 MIGGEQGVHALNA
+1643 MIGGEKGVHALNA

-1663 DTVTHMLGGMA
+1663 DSVTHMLGGMA
-1674 FADGGVVPRI
+1674 FANGGVVPRI

-1807 MGGAMSHPFLDRAG
+1807 MGGEMSHPFLDRAG
-1821 VTAGS
+1821 VKPGDNLAKS
-1826 DLQAAYAKAAEK
+1826 YAQAAQK
-1838 LTAQIYA
+1838 LTAQIYS
-1845 KHAKQL
+1845 KHSKDL

-1857 QLGKGIMSQVSES
+1857 QLGKGIMSQVSEG

-1877 YGKTTAIS
+1877 YGKTTAVS

-1992 RGLAVVGEKGPE
+1992 RGLAVVGEEGPE

-2012 QVMSTAD
+2012 QVLSTMD